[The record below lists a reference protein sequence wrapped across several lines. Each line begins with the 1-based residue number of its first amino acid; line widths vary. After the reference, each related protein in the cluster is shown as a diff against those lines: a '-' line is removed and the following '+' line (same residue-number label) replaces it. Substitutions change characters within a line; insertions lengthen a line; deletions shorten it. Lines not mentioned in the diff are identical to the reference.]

1 MGVLGKDLLDFHRP
15 RTNTKV
21 EFGASGYW
29 VESHPTMQPYGAVL
43 TEILNFDAAPF
54 QELLDQYRNAVAEAS
69 SEQAAQA
76 FQSVANGFASLPLY
90 RLYWNDVQLFASMD
104 VRELFVVEA
113 QEAFR
118 EYVMQDDT
126 LPRFMQEQLDAIRL
140 IQERYAWFLD
150 GIFAGKPFEKKKGQR
165 KTSLAQQIEKKGLEP
180 FVSGVSLGESPE
192 TDAPPVKTQYR
203 IRGEKEKAEIVEK
216 MYFDRLL
223 DFVYVEF
230 MKGLQKGFVPKR
242 CANCGRWFLQKPGAT
257 YTYCTDPA
265 PGQDGKTCREI
276 GASSSFR
283 SKVENNDVWK
293 VHQRAYKKYFA
304 RIRSGL
310 MTKSEFEVWSRQAA
324 NLRDAALERYARA
337 ESEEE
342 RQRIAQEVAEALNE
356 A

>member
-43 TEILNFDAAPF
+43 TEILNLGAAPF
-54 QELLDQYRNAVAEAS
+54 QELLDQYRKAVAENNA
-69 SEQAAQA
+69 EHAAQA

-90 RLYWNDVQLFASMD
+90 RLYWDDVQLFASMD
-104 VRELFVVEA
+104 VSKLFVGEA
-113 QEAFR
+113 HEAFC

-150 GIFAGKPFEKKKGQR
+150 SLFAGKPFEKKKGQR
-165 KTSLAQQIEKKGLEP
+165 KTSLAQQIE
-180 FVSGVSLGESPE
+180 V
-192 TDAPPVKTQYR
+192 DAPKVNAQFC
-203 IRGEKEKAEIVEK
+203 IRGTGREAEVVEK

-242 CANCGRWFLQKPGAT
+242 CANCGRWFLQAPGAT
-257 YTYCTDPA
+257 FAYCAGPA
-265 PGQDGKTCREI
+265 PEDPGKTCREI
-276 GASSSFR
+276 GATSSFR

-324 NLRDAALERYARA
+324 DLRDAALERYARA

-342 RQRIAQEVAEALNE
+342 CQRIAQEVAEALNE

>member
-1 MGVLGKDLLDFHRP
+1 MVVLPRP
-15 RTNTKV
+15 PKPH
-21 EFGASGYW
+21 FLQSPLPW
-29 VESHPTMQPYGAVL
+29 LHPRLQA
-43 TEILNFDAAPF
+43 
-54 QELLDQYRNAVAEAS
+54 ELPSNRC
-69 SEQAAQA
+69 
-76 FQSVANGFASLPLY
+76 SLPALLVKTLETA
-90 RLYWNDVQLFASMD
+90 RLIND
-104 VRELFVVEA
+104 
-113 QEAFR
+113 
-118 EYVMQDDT
+118 
-126 LPRFMQEQLDAIRL
+126 IRL

-150 GIFAGKPFEKKKGQR
+150 GVFSDAIFEKKKGQR
-165 KTSLAQQIEKKGLEP
+165 KIPLAPMICLHGYEA
-180 FVSGVSLGESPE
+180 FISGVSLGENPE

-242 CANCGRWFLQKPGAT
+242 CANCGRWFLQTPGTT
-257 YTYCTDPA
+257 YAYCTDPA

-310 MTKSEFEVWSRQAA
+310 MTKSEFEVWSRQAVG
-324 NLRDAALERYARA
+324 LRDAALERYARA
-337 ESEEE
+337 KNEED